1 MSGEPAKPLTPS
13 GAVDQR
19 RAAMPLVA
27 HIVDQWR
34 TQFGAAFVDQQMATA
49 QQARREHA
57 QVLAQQGQA
66 AADRWHRA
74 NAHRCTFL
82 AQENGRVLGM
92 PSPFGKNL

>member
-1 MSGEPAKPLTPS
+1 MAETPTAANS
-13 GAVDQR
+13 TETR

-27 HIVDQWR
+27 QIVDQWR
-34 TQFGAAFVDQQMATA
+34 AQFGAAFVDQQMATA

-57 QVLAQQGQA
+57 QVLAQQGQV

-92 PSPFGKNL
+92 PSPYGNNL

>member
-1 MSGEPAKPLTPS
+1 MAETPAAANST
-13 GAVDQR
+13 DTR

-27 HIVDQWR
+27 NIVDQWR
-34 TQFGAAFVDQQMATA
+34 SQFGAAFVDQQMATA

-57 QVLAQQGQA
+57 QVLAQQGQV

-82 AQENGRVLGM
+82 AQENGRTVGM
-92 PSPFGKNL
+92 PSPYGNNL

>member
-1 MSGEPAKPLTPS
+1 
-13 GAVDQR
+13 
-19 RAAMPLVA
+19 
-27 HIVDQWR
+27 
-34 TQFGAAFVDQQMATA
+34 MATA